1 MLSLLEFYKLV
12 GLDGMIPL
20 KTLGTALGICLFAS
34 TFLVES
40 QMLPAKTYY
49 FLFPLTGLV
58 YLTYLYRKQIKKP
71 FRGAAFTFLGVV
83 YIALP
88 FSLLNVILFN
98 SGSYTPELVIGFLF
112 ILWANDSGAYF
123 TGVRFGKRKLF
134 ERISPKKS
142 WEGFIGGLVFALG
155 MGFLMNEFTE
165 VLPLWKWLV
174 ISGIIT
180 IGGTYGDLIESSF
193 KRSMEIKDSG
203 SLIPGHGG
211 FLDRFDGLLLAVPL
225 ITAFLKI

>member
-1 MLSLLEFYKLV
+1 
-12 GLDGMIPL
+12 MIPL
-20 KTLGTALGICLFAS
+20 KTLGTFIGICLFAM

-40 QMLPAKTYY
+40 QILSAKFY
-49 FLFPLTGLV
+49 FLLFPLTGLV

-71 FRGAAFTFLGVV
+71 FRGAAFTFLGIT

-88 FSLLNVILFN
+88 FSLLNVILFQ
-98 SGSYTPELVIGFLF
+98 SGVYTFELGIGFLF
-112 ILWANDSGAYF
+112 ILWANDTGAYF

-142 WEGFIGGLVFALG
+142 WEGFIGGLAFAIG
-155 MGFLMNEFTE
+155 MGFLMAEFTD
-165 VLPLWKWLV
+165 VLPTWKWVV
-174 ISGIIT
+174 ISIIIV

-193 KRSMEIKDSG
+193 KRSIEIKDSG
-203 SLIPGHGG
+203 RLIPGHGG

-225 ITAFLKI
+225 ITAFLEIIP